1 MARIHVLLNKE
12 HVDPR
17 RLPGKVVIVLDVVFA
32 TTSIIAALEQGAT
45 EVIPTVDAQTAVI
58 EAGQRPA
65 GSFVLAGELNTDTL
79 PGFVD
84 PWPKALI
91 ARELRGKA
99 LIYSTTNGTVA
110 LNRVS
115 NATHVY
121 AAALVNGAAV
131 ARHVSQRHTEET
143 VLVLC
148 SGSGPN
154 FNIEDFYGAGSI
166 VSLLMASRPDYRPTD
181 AALAAAMFHDRW
193 DGLDCL
199 RRSRVGCM
207 MAARDLDD
215 EVVFAAQKDVFETV
229 PEFINGRVRRAQT
242 A

>member
-1 MARIHVLLNKE
+1 MPRLHVLFNKE
-12 HVDPR
+12 HVDLR

-45 EVIPTVDAQTAVI
+45 EVIPTVDAETAVI
-58 EAGQRPA
+58 EAGQRLA
-65 GSFVLAGELNTDTL
+65 GSFVLAGELNTENL
-79 PGFVD
+79 PGFAD

-91 ARELRGKA
+91 AHELRGKP

-115 NATHVY
+115 NAAHVY

-131 ARHVSQRHTEET
+131 ARHVSQCHAEET

-148 SGSGPN
+148 AGSGLN

-166 VSLLMASRPDYRPTD
+166 VSLLTASRPDYRPTD

-193 DGLDCL
+193 DALECL
-199 RRSRVGCM
+199 RSSRVGRM

-215 EVVFAAQKDVFETV
+215 EVVFAAQKNVFETV
-229 PEFINGRVRRAQT
+229 PKFMSGRVRRART